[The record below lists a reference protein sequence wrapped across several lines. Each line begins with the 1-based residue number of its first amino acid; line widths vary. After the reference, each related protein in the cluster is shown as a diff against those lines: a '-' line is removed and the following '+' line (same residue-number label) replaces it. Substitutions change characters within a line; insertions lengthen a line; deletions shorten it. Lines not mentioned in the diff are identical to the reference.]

1 MIRRF
6 VLPILAHLAMLPV
19 TLFNLAFNAI
29 TDPDPH
35 RRGDA
40 ALILVVV
47 LLVIGWAFGVFKE

>member
-1 MIRRF
+1 MRYL
-6 VLPILAHLAMLPV
+6 LPILASLAVLPAS
-19 TLFNLAFNAI
+19 LARLAFNAI